1 MISGYFL
8 RETTDNRTINL
19 LLLTDPSDCP
29 GHSQTMLDKET
40 FSYWVTHPDDLT
52 AADFAQMQENLAEH
66 PYCQSLYTLAAKG
79 ASMHRK
85 SKTVAY
91 ARQAAAYALS
101 RNALRRLIDNEFQW
115 SENLLYKINELSARA
130 VPVPDDYQQESYALF
145 KLKARS
151 INGLGRLP
159 LINFKLPALPEI
171 TIPEP
176 DDSTLAE
183 TALQQDLVEQ
193 SGQPVIAQPDAYLLQ
208 QLDIIEEFIRLE
220 PGLAPIRATIPTSED
235 EDDPQQED
243 LTKRNSQ
250 PVTAGGIATE
260 AFAQI
265 FVKQGK
271 ISKAIEVYEKLMVK
285 NPAKTAYFAAKI
297 SELKQI

>member
-1 MISGYFL
+1 MLPI
-8 RETTDNRTINL
+8 
-19 LLLTDPSDCP
+19 
-29 GHSQTMLDKET
+29 MLDKET

-79 ASMHRK
+79 ASLHRK

-145 KLKARS
+145 KSKAGLS
-151 INGLGRLP
+151 NGLGRFS
-159 LINFKLPALPEI
+159 LINLKLPTLAEI
-171 TIPEP
+171 TIPEL
-176 DDSTLAE
+176 DDATLTE
-183 TALQQDLVEQ
+183 KALQQDLADY
-193 SGQPVIAQPDAYLLQ
+193 SGETVAVQPDAHLLA
-208 QLDIIEEFIRLE
+208 QLDIIENFIRLE

-235 EDDPQQED
+235 DDEPHQED
-243 LTKRNSQ
+243 LTKRSPQ
-250 PVTAGGIATE
+250 PTTSGGIVTE

-271 ISKAIEVYEKLMVK
+271 IDKAIEVYEKLIVK
-285 NPAKTAYFAAKI
+285 SPAKTAYFAAKI

>member
-1 MISGYFL
+1 
-8 RETTDNRTINL
+8 
-19 LLLTDPSDCP
+19 
-29 GHSQTMLDKET
+29 MLDKET

-52 AADFAQMQENLAEH
+52 AADFAQMQENLAQY

-79 ASMHRK
+79 ASLHKK

-91 ARQAAAYALS
+91 VRQAAAYALS

-145 KLKARS
+145 KSKAGAS
-151 INGLGRLP
+151 TGLGRLP
-159 LINFKLPALPEI
+159 LINFKLPTFPKI

-176 DDSTLAE
+176 DDATLSE
-183 TALQQDLVEQ
+183 SVLQQDLAEQ
-193 SGQPVIAQPDAYLLQ
+193 PTNGISPQPNPNVQQ
-208 QLDIIEEFIRLE
+208 QLDIIEAFIRLE
-220 PGLAPIRATIPTSED
+220 PGLSPIRATMPTNEED
-235 EDDPQQED
+235 DDPQQED
-243 LTKRNSQ
+243 LSKRTPQ
-250 PVTAGGIATE
+250 PATSGGIATE

-271 ISKAIEVYEKLMVK
+271 IAKAIEVYEKLIVK
-285 NPAKTAYFAAKI
+285 NPAKTAYFAEKI
-297 SELKQI
+297 NNLKGL

>member
-1 MISGYFL
+1 
-8 RETTDNRTINL
+8 
-19 LLLTDPSDCP
+19 
-29 GHSQTMLDKET
+29 MLDKET

-79 ASMHRK
+79 ASLHRK

-145 KLKARS
+145 KSRAGLS
-151 INGLGRLP
+151 NGLGRLP
-159 LINFKLPALPEI
+159 MLNFKLPALPQI
-171 TIPEP
+171 TVPEL
-176 DDSTLAE
+176 DDATLTE
-183 TALQQDLVEQ
+183 TALQQDLAEH
-193 SGQPVIAQPDAYLLQ
+193 SGEAESVAARPDAHLLAQ
-208 QLDIIEEFIRLE
+208 FDIIENFIRLE
-220 PGLAPIRATIPTSED
+220 PGLSPIRATIPTN
-235 EDDPQQED
+235 EDDDDPHQED
-243 LTKRNSQ
+243 MTKRIPQ
-250 PVTAGGIATE
+250 PTTSGGIATE

-271 ISKAIEVYEKLMVK
+271 IDKAIEVYEKLIVK
-285 NPAKTAYFAAKI
+285 NPAKTAYFAQKI
-297 SELKQI
+297 NDLKVS